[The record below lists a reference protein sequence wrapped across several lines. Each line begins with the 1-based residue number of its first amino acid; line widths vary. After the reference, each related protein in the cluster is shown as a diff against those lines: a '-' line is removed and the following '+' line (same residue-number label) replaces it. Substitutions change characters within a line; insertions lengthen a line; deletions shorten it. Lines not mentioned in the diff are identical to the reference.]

1 MVIQSFCP
9 TNIRQNT
16 LQLFILKAQLN
27 NKMRTSSF
35 FIKGSDPNAVSIS
48 RIVPPWYN
56 GRRYEPLAPHMNLVA
71 RYINDVIDKLQF
83 AKEYREQV
91 LNTLDPFQVIV
102 DLGMDAILLDNA
114 PPGKFC
120 HRQLVAE
127 WLEETLG
134 IKVPECKESTW
145 LWP

>member
-1 MVIQSFCP
+1 
-9 TNIRQNT
+9 
-16 LQLFILKAQLN
+16 
-27 NKMRTSSF
+27 
-35 FIKGSDPNAVSIS
+35 
-48 RIVPPWYN
+48 
-56 GRRYEPLAPHMNLVA
+56 MNLVD

-83 AKEYREQV
+83 AREYRERV

-114 PPGKFC
+114 PPGKLC

-127 WLEETLG
+127 WLEEALG